1 MKKKSKAMETVMTKN
16 SKTIET
22 VVREMG
28 EECIGVRIRLLNRVI
43 TNLYDKAFRP
53 LGITTNQM
61 SILVSMLRRGFS
73 TPGEIGNFLQ
83 MEKSTLSRNLDRM
96 RKSGWLEILQGEN
109 GRSQHLQMTSKG
121 RKVVEQ
127 SLPLWRSA
135 QKEAK
140 QILGEHGA
148 ASVCE
153 TANEVWSRYSPR

>member
-83 MEKSTLSRNLDRM
+83 MEKSTLSRNLDRI
-96 RKSGWLEILQGEN
+96 RNSGWLEILQGED
-109 GRSQHLQMTSKG
+109 GRSQRLQMTPKG
-121 RKVVEQ
+121 RTVVEQ

-140 QILGEHGA
+140 QILGKNGA
-148 ASVCE
+148 TSICE
-153 TANEVWSRYSPR
+153 TANGLGSYTGK

>member
-1 MKKKSKAMETVMTKN
+1 METEMTKN
-16 SKTIET
+16 SKNIKP
-22 VVREMG
+22 VAREMG

-53 LGITTNQM
+53 LCITTNQM
-61 SILVSMLRRGFS
+61 SILISMLRRGFS

-96 RKSGWLEILQGEN
+96 CKSGWLEILQGDD
-109 GRSQHLQMTSKG
+109 GRSQRLQMTPKG

-127 SLPLWRSA
+127 SLPLWRAA

-153 TANEVWSRYSPR
+153 TANYVWSIHSTR

>member
-1 MKKKSKAMETVMTKN
+1 METVMTKY

-22 VVREMG
+22 VAQEIG
-28 EECIGVRIRLLNRVI
+28 EECIGVRVRFLNRVI
-43 TNLYDKAFRP
+43 TNLYDNAFRP

-61 SILVSMLRRGFS
+61 SILISMLRRGFS

-96 RKSGWLEILQGEN
+96 RNSGWLEILQGEN
-109 GRSQHLQMTSKG
+109 GRSQRLQMTPKG

-127 SLPLWRSA
+127 SLPLWRA
-135 QKEAK
+135 VQKEAK

-153 TANEVWSRYSPR
+153 TADSVWAEQSGS

>member
-1 MKKKSKAMETVMTKN
+1 MRKKSKAMETVMTKN
-16 SKTIET
+16 SKTIEA
-22 VVREMG
+22 VAREMG
-28 EECIGVRIRLLNRVI
+28 EECIGVRVRLLNRVI
-43 TNLYDKAFRP
+43 TNLYDNAFRP

-61 SILVSMLRRGFS
+61 SILVSMLRRGYS

-109 GRSQHLQMTSKG
+109 GRSQRLQMTPKG

-127 SLPLWRSA
+127 SLPLWRAA

-153 TANEVWSRYSPR
+153 TANDVWSKHSPK